1 MEMGLQAIETILSWL
16 SVQQYYADGG
26 ELGSMMI
33 ILGLKLAFGLLIF
46 LMTATVTMWFL
57 LPWLV
62 YATNKKLN
70 RLITSLRLSHLYLD
84 SVDQSL
90 SEANK
95 RGDPHEEQ
103 HTNNPT

>member
-1 MEMGLQAIETILSWL
+1 MEMDLQTIETIFNWL
-16 SVQQYYADGG
+16 AVQQYYADGG

-46 LMTATVTMWFL
+46 LMTVTVTMWFL

-90 SEANK
+90 SEINK
-95 RGDPHEEQ
+95 RGDPREEQ
-103 HTNNPT
+103 HTDNST